1 MHIAHPH
8 THTHTHRQADKQPLS
23 LSRSLSLSL
32 SLSLSVCVCVCM
44 LNSLMYLYK
53 VESLY
58 VSEYVCLFVH
68 SKLRSLAVYPH
79 VHILNRH

>member
-1 MHIAHPH
+1 MHIAHTPP
-8 THTHTHRQADKQPLS
+8 THTHRQADKQPLS
-23 LSRSLSLSL
+23 LSLSLSL
-32 SLSLSVCVCVCM
+32 SLCVCVCVCM